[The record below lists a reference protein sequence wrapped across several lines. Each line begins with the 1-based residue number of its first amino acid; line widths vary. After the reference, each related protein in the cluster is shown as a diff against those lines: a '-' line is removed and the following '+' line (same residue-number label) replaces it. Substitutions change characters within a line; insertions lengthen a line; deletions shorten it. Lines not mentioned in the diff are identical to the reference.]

1 MTHPG
6 SRVSRLTLLGAVAAL
21 SLVLSGCAND
31 EARRITFATWKQAEP
46 VPQPQLVQVPVHH
59 TVAFPA
65 TAGAM
70 SDTEREALAIFLR
83 RNAIARGGR
92 VTLSAALP
100 AGADAAMLG
109 SRLSAVRTELAALG
123 YGSATLPPGT
133 SAGTTLPPDTIV
145 VTARVV
151 AVGAIPCPGYNT
163 PVQLDLEQR
172 PVLSPG
178 CANAVNLG
186 MMLANP
192 QDLQGQQTL
201 APADG
206 AAAALHI
213 ERYRT
218 GQTWPSGSPSSNV
231 PFRTSSSSQ

>member
-83 RNAIARGGR
+83 RNAIAPGGR

>member
-1 MTHPG
+1 MTHSG
-6 SRVSRLTLLGAVAAL
+6 SRVFRLTLLGAVAVL
-21 SLVLSGCAND
+21 SLALGGCAND

-59 TVAFPA
+59 TVAFPVA
-65 TAGAM
+65 AGAM

-83 RNAIARGGR
+83 RNGIAPGGR

-100 AGADAAMLG
+100 AGADAAILG
-109 SRLSAVRTELAALG
+109 NRLSAVRTELAALG

-133 SAGTTLPPDTIV
+133 SAGTTLPADTIV

-163 PVQLDLEQR
+163 PVQLDLEHR

-192 QDLQGQQTL
+192 QDLQGQQSL

-213 ERYRT
+213 ERYRA
-218 GQTWPSGSPSSNV
+218 GQTWPSGEAASGV
-231 PFRTSSSSQ
+231 PFRASSSSQ

>member
-1 MTHPG
+1 MISASPI
-6 SRVSRLTLLGAVAAL
+6 SRLSLIGAAVLL
-21 SLVLSGCAND
+21 SLVLGGCAND

-65 TAGAM
+65 AAGAVTE
-70 SDTEREALAIFLR
+70 TEREALAIFLR
-83 RNAIARGGR
+83 RNGIAPGGR

-100 AGADAAMLG
+100 AGADAALLG
-109 SRLSAVRTELAALG
+109 SRLSALRTDLAALG

-145 VTARVV
+145 VTARVL

-163 PVQLDLEQR
+163 PVQLDLEHR

-186 MMLANP
+186 MMLAYP
-192 QDLQGQQTL
+192 QDLQGSRTL

-206 AAAALHI
+206 AAVAPQI

-218 GQTWPSGSPSSNV
+218 GQTWPASNGPSSV